1 MLYFI
6 NSPYHYLARIITW
19 VTAVESLY
27 FLNQYSR
34 IIIGIETSRIHK
46 FKVFF
51 SFIILPILIIIPWN
65 DWQYLNY
72 SEIGHFS
79 IQPAVILLILI
90 ISSYIFITAIKR
102 TNLARRKILDPTLSD
117 LYKWIYQSII
127 GFSISLIALTSMF
140 VYSIAPPY
148 YLDLLNIM
156 TVILFAIG
164 SIGQLIGII
173 GFYIA
178 LVIPK
183 SLLKKFYQKHR
194 PMWNQ
199 DQERFKDFENTKDIV
214 EKLKNALF

>member
-79 IQPAVILLILI
+79 IQPAVYSLDFNNFLL
-90 ISSYIFITAIKR
+90 YFHHC
-102 TNLARRKILDPTLSD
+102 D
-117 LYKWIYQSII
+117 
-127 GFSISLIALTSMF
+127 
-140 VYSIAPPY
+140 
-148 YLDLLNIM
+148 
-156 TVILFAIG
+156 
-164 SIGQLIGII
+164 
-173 GFYIA
+173 
-178 LVIPK
+178 
-183 SLLKKFYQKHR
+183 QK
-194 PMWNQ
+194 N
-199 DQERFKDFENTKDIV
+199 
-214 EKLKNALF
+214 